1 MFIDRRG
8 TGALK
13 YDGVADKFGVAR
25 EDTLSMWIADMDTA
39 IPDFIHRATADYLHS
54 AQVGYHTM
62 PVCESIANWLSGPSN
77 LISPATVV
85 PVTSLVDTL
94 FSSVALY
101 SEPGD
106 SIAVFSPVYGPF
118 FEAIE
123 QQGRHIVNL
132 PMRFDG
138 RLYEPDLANVPTDVK
153 MVLICNP
160 NNPTGTCWQADK
172 LAALAEFCCRHH
184 ITLIS
189 DEVHRDFMFAGQFS
203 SVLDVPTAFAR
214 CCVMLGSPSK
224 SFNLSGVGPAAYA
237 VIPDEGKR
245 KEMAEWIERRHLAPS
260 SLAKLVTRTAYTY
273 GQPWLRSVV
282 QAIAQHRRYVTAQ
295 PLPAVFTLL
304 LGQGTYF
311 AWLDARKLGADPKQQ
326 LLENYRLA
334 LGDGAQFGAPG
345 FFRLNLA
352 ASSII
357 ISQVVGRL
365 QQAQHSKF

>member
-1 MFIDRRG
+1 
-8 TGALK
+8 
-13 YDGVADKFGVAR
+13 
-25 EDTLSMWIADMDTA
+25 MWIADMDTA
-39 IPDFIHRATADYLHS
+39 IPDFIRHAIADYLQS

-62 PVCESIANWLSGPSN
+62 AVCEAIANWLTRPHHVI
-77 LISPATVV
+77 LPTLVV

-94 FSSVALY
+94 FTSVALY
-101 SEPGD
+101 SQPGD

-123 QQGRHIVNL
+123 QQGRHLVDL

-138 RLYEPDLANVPTDVK
+138 RQYEPDLASVPTDVK

-184 ITLIS
+184 ITLVS
-189 DEVHRDFMFAGQFS
+189 DEVHRDFVFAGHFN
-203 SVLDVPTAFAR
+203 SVLDVPSAFAR
-214 CCVMLGSPSK
+214 CCVMLGSPAK

-237 VIPDEGKR
+237 VIPDADKR
-245 KEMAEWIERRHLAPS
+245 KEMAEWIERRHLTPS

-273 GQPWLRSVV
+273 GQPWLHSVV

-295 PLPAVFTLL
+295 PLPPTFTLL

-334 LGDGAQFGAPG
+334 LGDGTQFGAPG

-352 ASSII
+352 ASSAIVG
-357 ISQVVGRL
+357 QVVGRL
-365 QQAQHSKF
+365 QQTQHSKF